1 MNIKVTE
8 QQVNALYHA
17 AAKIFRGAVVPWP
30 FPTLIEDLAAAIDS
44 IDNRYYA
51 DSNHLLLDTVIKPE
65 CEHTWVCADNEAVSG
80 GEVCLNCL
88 SIRPAEIKPEGE

>member
-8 QQVNALYHA
+8 EKVNALYQA
-17 AAKIFRGAVVPWP
+17 ANEFESKLPYVSYSDWDKLRDALNNIYHDKDEPI
-30 FPTLIEDLAAAIDS
+30 
-44 IDNRYYA
+44 
-51 DSNHLLLDTVIKPE
+51 HLLLDTVIKPE